1 MEEEIRQKVKRNISK
16 NSSRGLNNSSF
27 KKSRIV
33 RNNSN
38 PSDEISA
45 NGNNDNPATGYIN
58 GNLNNAKFPSKSI
71 TKPTRKKMSTSDTN
85 SSFGE
90 NYSTSP
96 YMTNEKEYMLNWINY
111 PGSTEST
118 GKIQK

>member
-1 MEEEIRQKVKRNISK
+1 MEEKILQKIKRSINK
-16 NSSRGLNNSSF
+16 NSSRGLNNSSI

-38 PSDEISA
+38 PSDEMSM
-45 NGNNDNPATGYIN
+45 NGNIDNPATGYIN
-58 GNLNNAKFPSKSI
+58 GNVNNSKFPAKSI
-71 TKPTRKKMSTSDTN
+71 SKPAQKKISTSDTN

-90 NYSTSP
+90 NFSTSP
-96 YMTNEKEYMLNWINY
+96 YVTNDKEYMLNCINF